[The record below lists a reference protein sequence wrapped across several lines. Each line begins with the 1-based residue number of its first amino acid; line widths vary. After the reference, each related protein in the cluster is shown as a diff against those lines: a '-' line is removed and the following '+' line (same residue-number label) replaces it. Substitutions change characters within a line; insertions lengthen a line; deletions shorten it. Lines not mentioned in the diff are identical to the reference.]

1 MQENNFEKE
10 VRQKASELKIK
21 PSEEVWQKVAATIG
35 KRKTDRRVFAYV
47 LLMLLFI
54 GSALFIVWD
63 KTSGDNGTTII
74 KETGTLTKN
83 ESKRQQ
89 ADTTVNIES
98 DLIQPHEHAIDSK
111 KIDITQPVTRKKG
124 GLQTAKKINI
134 RSNKVLTIASTRGTI
149 EDGITSG
156 NVTDKRNSKRI
167 KYETG
172 QKTSAQIRQA
182 APADNEDDVEIATN
196 PVDEHPTGKMILLS
210 HELVNLPYKDAF
222 IKNKLITDGPKAPLT
237 TTNTGISDVLPAV
250 KITPDLKPKSSWQ
263 FGLNLSAGIAATRN
277 GYLGIIGP
285 GSWDESKAF
294 ADIQS
299 NSGTSTSNTAPPTA
313 TSYVPSKISS
323 GMGFSIGFHVQRNVS
338 AKAGVSIGLNYKRL
352 SSAMSIGSRVDTGV
366 FYNQYNSDRV
376 GSRKNYHNH
385 FNFIELPVSI
395 HYRISKSHQ
404 LPVYLNTGISISQL
418 LSSDA
423 LQFDTQ
429 SGNYYSNN
437 ALFNKTQLNVA
448 AGLLFA
454 LSRRSNNSLLVGPD
468 INFSLTKMAATGLY
482 KDRRYSY
489 FGILLHKKIGK
500 K

>member
-10 VRQKASELKIK
+10 VRQKTSELKIK
-21 PSEEVWQKVAATIG
+21 PSEEVWQKVAVAIG
-35 KRKTDRRVFAYV
+35 KRKKDRRVFAYI

-63 KTSGDNGTTII
+63 KTSEDKGATII
-74 KETGTLTKN
+74 KETGTITKN
-83 ESKRQQ
+83 ESKSQQ

-134 RSNKVLTIASTRGTI
+134 RSNKVLTIASTKGRI

-172 QKTSAQIRQA
+172 QKTIAQIRQA
-182 APADNEDDVEIATN
+182 APADNEEDVEIATS
-196 PVDEHPTGKMILLS
+196 PVDEHLTVKMILLN

-222 IKNKLITDGPKAPLT
+222 IKNRLITDGPKDALI
-237 TTNTGISDVLPAV
+237 TTNTGIIDVLPAV
-250 KITPDLKPKSSWQ
+250 KITPNLKPKSSWQ

-299 NSGTSTSNTAPPTA
+299 NSGTGTTAPPTA

-352 SSAMSIGSRVDTGV
+352 SSSMSIGSRVDSGIY
-366 FYNQYNSDRV
+366 YNQYNPVYRV
-376 GSRKNYHNH
+376 GSRENYHNH
-385 FNFIELPVSI
+385 FKFIELPISM
-395 HYRISKSHQ
+395 HYRISKPRQ
-404 LPVYLNTGISISQL
+404 LPVYLTTGISISQL
-418 LSSDA
+418 LSTDA
-423 LQFDTQ
+423 LQFETQ
-429 SGNYYSNN
+429 SGNYYRDD
-437 ALFNKTQLNVA
+437 ALFNNTQVNVS

-454 LSRRSNNSLLVGPD
+454 LSRKSSSPFLIGPD
-468 INFSLTKMAATGLY
+468 INFSLTKMASAGL
-482 KDRRYSY
+482 
-489 FGILLHKKIGK
+489 
-500 K
+500 